1 MKPVEPIFVND
12 LFEPLLNRLLQLLR
26 QLSEQEWSQPTP
38 CEGWTVKDLTQH
50 LLGDEIGKLSRG
62 RDKDTSHLLPPGPD
76 LVSRLNAH
84 NQLWVEATRRM
95 SPRLICDL
103 LDITGHQVVQYFK
116 SLDLMAINGVVS
128 WAGPD
133 PAPVWFDVAREYTER
148 WHHQQHI
155 REAVQQ
161 PGLTEA
167 PFLRPVLDT
176 FVRALPYT
184 FRSVEAPENTV
195 IELSIVGDAGQSWFL
210 LRKEARWS
218 LFTETSIP
226 PIATTTIDQ
235 KTAWKLFTKGIDKA
249 TAKSK
254 ASVQGDAG
262 LASHIFDTVSII
274 A

>member
-1 MKPVEPIFVND
+1 MKPVAPIFVND
-12 LFEPLLNRLLQLLR
+12 LFEPMLNRLLQLLR
-26 QLSEQEWSQPTP
+26 QLSEQEWSLPTP
-38 CEGWTVKDLTQH
+38 CEGWTVKDLAQH
-50 LLGDEIGKLSRG
+50 LLGDEIGELSGG
-62 RDKDTSHLLPPGPD
+62 RDKGTTGMLPPGPD
-76 LVSRLNAH
+76 FVSRINAH

-103 LDITGHQVVQYFK
+103 LDITGHEAVQYFK
-116 SLDLMAINGVVS
+116 SLDLMAMSGPVS

-155 REAVQQ
+155 RQAVQQ

-167 PFLRPVLDT
+167 PFLKPVLDT

-195 IELSIVGDAGQSWFL
+195 VELSIVGDAGQSWFL

-218 LFTETSIP
+218 LFTETSIS

-235 KTAWKLFTKGIDKA
+235 ETAWKLFTKGIARDA
-249 TAKSK
+249 AKSK
-254 ASVQGDAG
+254 ANMQGDAK
-262 LASHIFDTVSII
+262 LASLIFNTVSII